1 MKSKFL
7 FGLVAV
13 MVVLALAPSS
23 FAQVQLQ
30 IFPQGS
36 SQEIQT
42 NRNAQTGDPTSS
54 GAGLLI
60 SGSVLAASPLT
71 TTSLFID
78 YPGIM
83 TSSTAIPAAD
93 PVRLEGASGMFSLA
107 TISSINYGTGVVEIV
122 LPGTVGSGGPIAG
135 TAPFAAGSMRLVGVR
150 LDVNGLTAP
159 VSAAFSLGS
168 NSNNYILN
176 TQAGTVINA
185 LGKGIAS
192 LAIGSR
198 SSSVASTGSSFTIL
212 TTRTVAGAG
221 TMSFTI
227 TEGFASAWRTSS
239 QSTTQSLAG
248 STTNPTQIKL
258 TFTGLQSGITLTL
271 TTSGTTG
278 LVAPLSSTTI
288 NSTANTA
295 TVSFTTTSLTTT
307 EAIQFNVTAA
317 ATATGSNF
325 TASTIA
331 VTATMAPISTTALS
345 GSLIPDTTAGYPAF
359 AQADEGP
366 LTLGA
371 VVAPTTTMLVPY
383 AVSDGGFDTG
393 LAIANT
399 TSDPFGGV
407 ATGGA
412 TAGSGAL
419 TITLYGRTATGAT
432 PTAVTVTTSTT
443 VRPGA
448 GLDASGN
455 LASGSTWTALL
466 SEVLKAAGQTGSFTG
481 YLFIQA
487 PFLNAHGSAFV
498 SDFRSFTSASPVLV
512 LAPPTTTGRSTLSV
526 ETLGR

>member
-93 PVRLEGASGMFSLA
+93 PVRLEGASGLFSLA

-239 QSTTQSLAG
+239 FSSGLC
-248 STTNPTQIKL
+248 
-258 TFTGLQSGITLTL
+258 FTL
-271 TTSGTTG
+271 
-278 LVAPLSSTTI
+278 
-288 NSTANTA
+288 
-295 TVSFTTTSLTTT
+295 
-307 EAIQFNVTAA
+307 
-317 ATATGSNF
+317 
-325 TASTIA
+325 
-331 VTATMAPISTTALS
+331 
-345 GSLIPDTTAGYPAF
+345 
-359 AQADEGP
+359 
-366 LTLGA
+366 
-371 VVAPTTTMLVPY
+371 
-383 AVSDGGFDTG
+383 
-393 LAIANT
+393 
-399 TSDPFGGV
+399 
-407 ATGGA
+407 
-412 TAGSGAL
+412 
-419 TITLYGRTATGAT
+419 
-432 PTAVTVTTSTT
+432 
-443 VRPGA
+443 
-448 GLDASGN
+448 
-455 LASGSTWTALL
+455 
-466 SEVLKAAGQTGSFTG
+466 
-481 YLFIQA
+481 
-487 PFLNAHGSAFV
+487 
-498 SDFRSFTSASPVLV
+498 
-512 LAPPTTTGRSTLSV
+512 
-526 ETLGR
+526 